1 MKKRE
6 AIIGKV
12 IAVVIL
18 VVTIIIHSFVY
29 TLPLVLITSLIM
41 FSAILYTLCTIG
53 DIRKK
58 KQDETKDN

>member
-6 AIIGKV
+6 VIIGKA

-18 VVTIIIHSFVY
+18 VATIIIHNFVY

-41 FSAILYTLCTIG
+41 FSALLYTLCTIG
-53 DIRKK
+53 DIRRK
-58 KQDETKDN
+58 KQDEIKDN